1 MEAAAKT
8 FFTSPRYAVAG
19 ASADK
24 SKFGYKLLAWYDARQ
39 LPVTPVTPSRP
50 SISVAATDYAAV
62 SSVAQLELPAET
74 SLSIVTQPHITL
86 NILRE
91 AKEAGISCVWMQPG
105 RDRPRRSFDQQALE
119 YAKQEFK
126 AAVGGNDGR
135 GGEGWCVLVDGD
147 NAIQRAKSE
156 KQGNL

>member
-8 FFTSPRYAVAG
+8 FFTSRFYAVAG

-24 SKFGYKLLAWYDARQ
+24 SKFGYKVLAWYHSRQ
-39 LPVTPVTPSRP
+39 LPVQPVTPSRP
-50 SISVAATDYAAV
+50 FIQVASTNYSTIPSVADL
-62 SSVAQLELPAET
+62 SSPVET

-86 NILRE
+86 EVLQE

-105 RDRPRRSFDQQALE
+105 SFDNEGLE
-119 YAKQEFK
+119 YAKKEFK
-126 AAVGGNDGR
+126 AVVGGNDGR

-147 NAIQRAKSE
+147 DAKSRAKEDKQE
-156 KQGNL
+156 KL

>member
-24 SKFGYKLLAWYDARQ
+24 SKFGYKLLAWYNARR

-50 SISVAATDYAAV
+50 SISVATTDYVAV
-62 SSVAQLELPAET
+62 SSVAQLESPAET

-105 RDRPRRSFDQQALE
+105 SFDQQALE

-126 AAVGGNDGR
+126 AAIGGNDGR

-147 NAIQRAKSE
+147 NAIHRAKSE
-156 KQGNL
+156 KEGNL